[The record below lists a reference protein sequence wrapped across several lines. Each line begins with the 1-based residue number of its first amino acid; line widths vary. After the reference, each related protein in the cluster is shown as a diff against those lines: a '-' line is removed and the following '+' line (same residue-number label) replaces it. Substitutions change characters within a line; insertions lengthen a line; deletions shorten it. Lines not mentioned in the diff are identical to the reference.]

1 MSGLKFDD
9 KLPINIQD
17 LLSKRVIEDE
27 RIEFKEGWN
36 PEAVL
41 HTLCAFAND
50 FHNLGGGYLVIG
62 VAEENGMPKMPP
74 IGLQPKQID
83 DIRKQLLQLEKN
95 AITPSFHTLTATYE
109 IQNRLILV
117 IWAMAGEMRPYRA
130 KKQLTFNSKGGEN
143 WAYYIRQHSST
154 IEARGEIEQ
163 ELLTLANK
171 IPFDDRMNLSAD
183 IMHDIEPH
191 LIREFLTQINS
202 ELARHARHLSIEELA
217 KRLNIVSGTQEAL
230 FIKNVGLLFFNSEPE
245 KFFPATQID
254 VVYFPKG
261 AGGGIINEKIFKG
274 PIGRTAP
281 QITGTR

>member
-36 PEAVL
+36 PETVL

-130 KKQLTFNSKGGEN
+130 KKQLTFSSKGGEN

-202 ELARHARHLSIEELA
+202 ELAQHARQL
-217 KRLNIVSGTQEAL
+217 
-230 FIKNVGLLFFNSEPE
+230 
-245 KFFPATQID
+245 
-254 VVYFPKG
+254 
-261 AGGGIINEKIFKG
+261 
-274 PIGRTAP
+274 
-281 QITGTR
+281 